1 MYTFSIL
8 LLPLALSLYCAHSK
22 RKSDAL
28 IIITG
33 LLTGFFVLACKEFFT
48 FSHRIVLYSFGRNF
62 AYLFFREALIPLAV
76 LYAAFF
82 FLSKDTKEFRIKAFF
97 PLLAS
102 FYTVYLPYLV
112 ITGPEARVFFTLFV
126 KPWAFTAMLLSL
138 GTGLEAAVLNQSGKI
153 MYRILGIAVCV
164 LGIVLPS
171 LTETFFLM
179 GYPVIIRIVL
189 VLLMT
194 VLPAVH
200 FLPELFSK
208 KNA

>member
-8 LLPLALSLYCAHSK
+8 LLPLALSLYCVYTK
-22 RKSDAL
+22 RKSDTL

-33 LLTGFFVLACKEFFT
+33 VLTGFFVLACKEFFT

-62 AYLFFREALIPLAV
+62 TFLFFREALIPTAV
-76 LYAAFF
+76 LFTAFF
-82 FLSKDTKEFRIKAFF
+82 FLSKDTKEFRIQAFF

-102 FYTVYLPYLV
+102 FYAVYLPYIV
-112 ITGPEARVFFTLFV
+112 ITGPEARVFFTVFV
-126 KPWAFTAMLLSL
+126 KPWAFMTMLLSL
-138 GTGLEAAVLNQSGKI
+138 GTGLETAVLNPSGKI
-153 MYRILGIAVCV
+153 TSRILGIAVCV
-164 LGIVLPS
+164 LGILLPS

-189 VLLMT
+189 VLVMT
-194 VLPAVH
+194 ALPAVN
-200 FLPELFSK
+200 FLPEFFSK